1 MAYKLNSQDIKD
13 ITAGT
18 TSEAIGN
25 KWREK
30 REKAK
35 KDKQYHKEHYQGR
48 GKFKIETEK
57 PQGDI
62 PEATPEYGIEYGSN
76 KPGSTSYTFDPS
88 KSIEGQARDMG
99 ISKGTAENIK
109 KISTEE
115 LGDAVY
121 GGESGSTDL
130 SAKSNIKTISK
141 KKWGGDYRK
150 TAQFDMQYKSHKESE
165 GTDGKTSITFTK
177 YDRFG
182 NEKKSTTKTSDDK
195 FGYNRL
201 MKKRGRVLKRAGK
214 KDLTPTEQREFDLT
228 KRTEQKQKELDATK
242 KSGSGGGLVPGS
254 F

>member
-1 MAYKLNSQDIKD
+1 MAYKLNSQDLKD
-13 ITAGT
+13 ATAGT

-88 KSIEGQARDMG
+88 KSIEEQARDMG

-121 GGESGSTDL
+121 GGESGGTDL
-130 SAKSNIKTISK
+130 SAKSIHATYSK
-141 KKWGGDYRK
+141 KKWGGDYKKR
-150 TAQFDMQYKSHKESE
+150 ASFDLDRRSTKKSV
-165 GTDGKTSITFTK
+165 GINDKTSITFTK

-182 NEKKSTTKTSDDK
+182 NIKKSKTKTSDEK

-201 MKKRGRVLKRAGK
+201 LKKSGRWKSRYDK
-214 KDLTPTEQREFDLT
+214 KNLTPTEQREFDLT

-242 KSGSGGGLVPGS
+242 KSGSGGGMLPGS